1 MYVFILSVIFF
12 FFFNNLNVIR
22 QYDIRLILR
31 TCTCNICIHIQDIRL
46 QVSKNWKNH
55 STSQNNNKVANKTLI
70 FRVETSKEIKNFIIK
85 IYWEKKENLA
95 IKATFCFIVSS
106 MILEMVEITIDLV
119 TSIFF
124 SMYKCVCLE
133 IASTICLVL
142 VRESSRISEKDD

>member
-1 MYVFILSVIFF
+1 MNKYLSFINFMEILMYVFILSVVF

-55 STSQNNNKVANKTLI
+55 STSQNNNKVANKT
-70 FRVETSKEIKNFIIK
+70 FFVWKTSKEIKNFIIK

-106 MILEMVEITIDLV
+106 MILEMVDWSSDIY
-119 TSIFF
+119 IFF
-124 SMYKCVCLE
+124 YV
-133 IASTICLVL
+133 
-142 VRESSRISEKDD
+142 